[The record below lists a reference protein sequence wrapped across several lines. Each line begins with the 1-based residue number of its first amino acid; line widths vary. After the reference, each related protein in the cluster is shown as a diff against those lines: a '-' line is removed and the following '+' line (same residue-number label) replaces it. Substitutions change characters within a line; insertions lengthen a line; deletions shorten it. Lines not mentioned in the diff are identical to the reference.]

1 MSFFKSIGKVLKKVA
16 PIAGLVAPFI
26 PGVGGLIGKAIGGIS
41 SAMGATSS
49 LSSSEP
55 YGPGIGDGASIP
67 GVGSTGDAFSPFTAL
82 GSAFGAMPWGALAGG
97 AATYFGGQQQNEANA
112 QQAQLNRDFQAQWAQ
127 KQMDFQAAQNQKQ
140 MDFQTEMSNTQYQRA
155 TKDMESAG
163 LNPML
168 GYSQGGAGNV
178 GGSTSSGAGVS
189 GAQAQASN
197 ALGQG
202 VSSAMQAM
210 TTLETVQNLMAQN
223 EQIHAQTENTDADT
237 AVMRDRILNMEE
249 ERLSMRVQRGLATA
263 QEKEAYERMTNLR
276 AVRGSLQAQSSVD
289 QASIEADKKR
299 RAAESQGATEDTTGQ
314 QYRNKLM
321 YEQIPGAEA
330 EARMYE
336 RFGGDFVPYGSSA
349 KQFSDIMERIITR
362 GRGIR
367 RPKSSTM
374 NPEDFVR

>member
-1 MSFFKSIGKVLKKVA
+1 MSFLKSIGKIFKKVA

-26 PGVGGLIGKAIGGIS
+26 PGVGGLIGKGIGAIS
-41 SAMGATSS
+41 SAFGASEASS
-49 LSSSEP
+49 P
-55 YGPGIGDGASIP
+55 AYGPGIGDGAAIP
-67 GVGSTGDAFSPFTAL
+67 GINDTGQSFSPWNAL
-82 GSAFGAMPWGALAGG
+82 GSAFGAMPWSSIAGG
-97 AATYFGGQQQNEANA
+97 AATYFGGQQANEANA

-140 MDFQTEMSNTQYQRA
+140 MEFQQEMSNTQYQRA

-168 GYSQGGAGNV
+168 GYSQGGAGNI

-202 VSSAMQAM
+202 VSTAMQAM
-210 TTLETVQNLMAQN
+210 TTMETVKNLMAQN

-237 AVMRDRILNMEE
+237 AVMRDRVLNMEE

-263 QEKEAYERMTNLR
+263 QEREAWERISNLR
-276 AVRGSLQAQSSVD
+276 ALRGSLQAQSAVD
-289 QASIEADKKR
+289 QASIEADKKKR
-299 RAAESQGATEDTTGQ
+299 VAEAQGAAEDTTGQ
-314 QYRNKLM
+314 QWRNKLM
-321 YEQIPGAEA
+321 QSQSSGAEA

-336 RFGGDFVPYGSSA
+336 RFGGDFIPYGSSA
-349 KQFSDIMERIITR
+349 KQTADILERIITR
-362 GRGIR
+362 GRGMR
-367 RPKSSTM
+367 RPKSSTF